1 MVCIHCG
8 GKTDVINSRLQKRT
22 DSVWRRR
29 KCRDCQAVFSTTEA
43 PDFQAE
49 WLVRDGSGHVEA
61 FSRDKLF
68 LSFYDSCQHRQT
80 VVGDAGALTD
90 TVINKLRPV
99 VHRSQVEAATITRTA
114 QVVLSRFDKAA
125 GVRYTALHR

>member
-8 GKTDVINSRLQKRT
+8 DKTDVINSRLQKRT
-22 DSVWRRR
+22 DHVWRRR
-29 KCRDCQAVFSTTEA
+29 KCRDCQAIFSTTES

-49 WLVRDGSGHVEA
+49 WLVRDGSGRTEA

-68 LSFYDSCQHRQT
+68 LSLYDSCHHRET
-80 VVGDAGALTD
+80 AVGDAGALTD
-90 TVINKLRPV
+90 TVINKLRPE
-99 VHRSQVEAATITRTA
+99 VHRSQVEAVTITRTA

-125 GVRYTALHR
+125 AVRYAALHR

>member
-29 KCRDCQAVFSTTEA
+29 KCRECQAVFSTTES

-49 WLVRDGSGHVEA
+49 WLVQSGSRHIEP

-68 LSFYDSCQHRQT
+68 LSLYDSAQHRKT
-80 VVGDAGALTD
+80 AIRDAGALTD
-90 TVINKLRPV
+90 TVINKLRPA
-99 VHRSQVEAATITRTA
+99 VHDSQVAAATITRTA
-114 QVVLSRFDKAA
+114 QVVLNRFDKAA
-125 GVRYTALHR
+125 GVRYTALHS